1 MFFNDFQNLES
12 TYTCNVLPEYQG
24 KVDQNV
30 KRRLVIDRMID
41 VQKSIDSCTFECDR
55 VTGLMRESV
64 CALGLM

>member
-12 TYTCNVLPEYQG
+12 TYTCNVLPECQG

-30 KRRLVIDRMID
+30 KRRLVIDRMLD

-55 VTGLMRESV
+55 VTL
-64 CALGLM
+64 